1 MEVTSNEIRARVSAS
16 YARALEKAENG
27 QADEQASACC
37 GTDCC
42 GSDETL
48 PAADTASTTRD
59 EVPSFGCGDPLLFAE
74 VKEGEVVLDLGS
86 GAGFDLL
93 AAASKVGNSGY
104 VIGVDM
110 TDAMI
115 EAARKNAASAGFKNI
130 EVRKGIIENLPV
142 AAESVDWVISNCVVN
157 LSPEKGRVFAEIA
170 RVLKPGGR
178 FSISDITADDLP
190 DDVLENAEAYDACI
204 SGAIPEDEYLAGLR
218 AAGLEDVRTEARL
231 PAHEIAADCGC
242 ESCDGTMDPAALEG
256 KIWSVRVTGV
266 KPPASREPR

>member
-1 MEVTSNEIRARVSAS
+1 MPDTSNAIRERVSAS
-16 YARALEKAENG
+16 YARAIATAEDR
-27 QADEQASACC
+27 AKDAETSACC

-42 GSDETL
+42 GS
-48 PAADTASTTRD
+48 AADDVQVLEAARD
-59 EVPSFGCGDPLLFAE
+59 AVPSFGCGDPLLFAE

-86 GAGFDLL
+86 GAGYDLL
-93 AAASKVGNSGY
+93 AAAEKVGPTGY
-104 VIGVDM
+104 VVGVDM

-142 AAESVDWVISNCVVN
+142 ATESVDWVISNCVVN
-157 LSPEKGRVFAEIA
+157 LSPEKDRVFSEIA

-190 DDVLENAEAYDACI
+190 PDVLRDANAYDGCI
-204 SGAIPEDEYLAGLR
+204 SGAIPEEEYLAGLT
-218 AAGLEDVRTEARL
+218 AAGLDSVTTEARV

-242 ESCDGTMDPAALEG
+242 ESCDSEIDVASLEG
-256 KIWSVRVTGV
+256 KVFSVRVTGR
-266 KPPASREPR
+266 KPAIT